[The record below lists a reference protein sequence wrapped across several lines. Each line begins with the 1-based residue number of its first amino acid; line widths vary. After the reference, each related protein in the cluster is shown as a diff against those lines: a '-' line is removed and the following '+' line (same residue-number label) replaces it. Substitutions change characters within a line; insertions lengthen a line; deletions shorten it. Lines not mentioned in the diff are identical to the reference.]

1 MRHNERIE
9 LIRDS
14 IAKMGTGLLQVADIA
29 QYDQHYA
36 GTLLRRIICNL
47 ELRLIDLDHAVVWK
61 GEEE

>member
-1 MRHNERIE
+1 MRHKERIE

-36 GTLLRRIICNL
+36 GTLLRRTIRNI
-47 ELRLIDLDHAVVWK
+47 ELTLIDLDHAVECK

>member
-9 LIRDS
+9 LIRET
-14 IAKMGTGLLQVADIA
+14 IAKNGTTMLQVADIA

-36 GTLLRRIICNL
+36 GTLLRRIIRNI
-47 ELRLIDLDHAVVWK
+47 ELIVNGLDEVIESK